1 MTNASSGFIRHSDS
15 VIRHSL
21 MAQRDYYE
29 VLGVTRTATSSEIS
43 VAYRKLAVQFHPDR
57 NPGDSEAT
65 EKFKEAAEAF
75 EVLNDSDKRS
85 RYDRFGHA
93 GLNGQYGAHH
103 FTDVE
108 DIFSAFG
115 DLFGDL
121 FGGGRGGRRGVQK
134 GRDVRCDVT
143 LTLKEAANGVTK
155 TVEFQRHDKC
165 KKCSGSGAAE
175 GSRREVC
182 SYCRGQG
189 RVIQSAGIVRIQTT
203 CPSCHGEG
211 STIKHPCPS
220 CRGSGQVL
228 KKVTTEV
235 QIPAG
240 VDDEMRVRITGEGEP
255 SPNGGPPGDCYC
267 FISVLAHPLFERD
280 GQHLVC
286 RIPITYAQAALGTT
300 LEVPTLEGR
309 GEVEIPS
316 GTQSGA
322 VFKLGGK
329 GMPDPRRRGM
339 GDLLVQVI
347 IEVPK
352 KLSKEEQ
359 TLLRELAE
367 LERKHVAPERKSFFA
382 KLKTYFT
389 ADEEES
395 KLAD

>member
-1 MTNASSGFIRHSDS
+1 MSTP
-15 VIRHSL
+15 
-21 MAQRDYYE
+21 RDYYE
-29 VLGVTRTATSSEIS
+29 ILGVQRTASNGEIAT
-43 VAYRKLAVQFHPDR
+43 AYRKLAVKFHPDK
-57 NPGDSEAT
+57 NPGDQEAI
-65 EKFKEAAEAF
+65 ERFKEAAEAF
-75 EVLNDSDKRS
+75 EVLNDAEKRS

-93 GLNGQYGAHH
+93 GLNGQFGAHH

-121 FGGGRGGRRGVQK
+121 FGGGRRGNRARP

-143 LTLKEAANGVTK
+143 LTLKEAAQGVTK
-155 TVEFQRHDKC
+155 KVEFQRHDRC
-165 KKCSGSGAAE
+165 ETCGGTGAAK

-182 SYCRGQG
+182 GYCRGQG

-211 STIKHPCPS
+211 SVIKQPCAD
-220 CRGSGQVL
+220 CRGSGQKL

-240 VDDEMRVRITGEGEP
+240 VDDEMRVRIPGQGEP

-267 FISVLAHPLFERD
+267 FISVLPHPLFERD
-280 GQHLVC
+280 GQHLIC
-286 RIPITYAQAALGTT
+286 RVPITYSQAALGTT

-309 GEVEIPS
+309 GEVVVPAGTPS
-316 GTQSGA
+316 GQ
-322 VFKLGGK
+322 VFRLGGK
-329 GMPDPRRRGM
+329 GLPDPRRRGL
-339 GDLLVQVI
+339 GDLLVQVV

-359 TLLRELAE
+359 VLLRQLAE
-367 LERKHVAPERKSFFA
+367 LEHKHVAPERKGFFE
-382 KLKTYFT
+382 KLKDYFT
-389 ADEEES
+389 LEDNDHEQ
-395 KLAD
+395 

>member
-1 MTNASSGFIRHSDS
+1 MPR
-15 VIRHSL
+15 
-21 MAQRDYYE
+21 QRDYYE
-29 VLGVTRTATSSEIS
+29 ILGVERSASNGEIS
-43 VAYRKLAVQFHPDR
+43 TAYRKLAIKYHPDK
-57 NPGDSEAT
+57 NPGDQDAIER
-65 EKFKEAAEAF
+65 FKEAAEAF
-75 EVLNDSDKRS
+75 EVLNDPDKRS

-93 GLNGQYGAHH
+93 GLNGAGGVHH

-115 DLFGDL
+115 DIFGDL
-121 FGGGRGGRRGVQK
+121 FGGRGRSRQHK

-143 LTLKEAANGVTK
+143 LTLKEAAHGVTK
-155 TVEFQRHDKC
+155 KVEFQRHERC
-165 KKCSGSGAAE
+165 ERCEGSGAAP

-203 CPSCHGEG
+203 CPACQGEG
-211 STIKHPCPS
+211 SKVKHPCPS
-220 CRGSGQVL
+220 CRGSGRTL
-228 KKVTTEV
+228 RKVVTEV

-267 FISVLAHPLFERD
+267 FINVLPHPLFERD
-280 GQHLVC
+280 GQNLVC
-286 RIPITYAQAALGTT
+286 RVPITFAQAALGTT

-309 GEVEIPS
+309 GELEVPA

-329 GMPDPRRRGM
+329 GMPDPRRRGL
-339 GDLLVQVI
+339 GDLLVQVV

-359 TLLRELAE
+359 ALLRELAE
-367 LERKHVAPERKSFFA
+367 LEHKHVAPERKSFFA
-382 KLKTYFT
+382 KLKEYFT
-389 ADEEES
+389 TDDETSDEAE
-395 KLAD
+395 KD